1 MGAPVP
7 PPELSPL
14 QRLVLA
20 FYAFVAVLFRAEVAL
35 AVHRIR
41 DARLALGEGAAAASR
56 APVQPTPA
64 ATPSPAAPPLAPVPP
79 PARPPEPVKLD
90 PRPALQLL
98 ALLQREGRLVDFL
111 EEDLAGFPDAS
122 VGAAARA
129 VHAGCKRALQ
139 EYLQL
144 EPVMGGAE
152 GARVTVERGFD
163 AAAIRL
169 TGNVV
174 GEPPFQGSLRHHGW
188 RAKEVKLPLP
198 KDGQDASL
206 LAPAEVEL

>member
-1 MGAPVP
+1 VP

-41 DARLALGEGAAAASR
+41 DARLALGEGAAVASR

-188 RAKEVKLPLP
+188 RAKAVKLPPP